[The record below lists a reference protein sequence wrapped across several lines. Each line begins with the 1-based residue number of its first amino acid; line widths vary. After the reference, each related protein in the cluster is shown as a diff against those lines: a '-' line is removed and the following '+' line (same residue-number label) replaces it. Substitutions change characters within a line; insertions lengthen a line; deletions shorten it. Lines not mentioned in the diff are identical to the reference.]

1 MKRLKKNNLNIE
13 LKDIKDISYFNWDSL
28 KNEFVFSCNF
38 KEITQIKLI
47 DDSVLYIQFE
57 NGDLR
62 LDITK
67 SKLKNLCK

>member
-1 MKRLKKNNLNIE
+1 MRRLKKYNLNIE

-28 KNEFVFSCNF
+28 KNEFVFFCNF
-38 KEITQIKLI
+38 KEITQINLI

-67 SKLKNLCK
+67 SKLKNICK

>member
-1 MKRLKKNNLNIE
+1 MRRLKKYNLNIE

-28 KNEFVFSCNF
+28 KNEFVFSCYF

>member
-1 MKRLKKNNLNIE
+1 MKSIKKYNLNIE

-28 KNEFVFSCNF
+28 KNEFVFFCNF
-38 KEITQIKLI
+38 KEIIQIKLI

-67 SKLKNLCK
+67 SKLINVCK